1 MLETFGYLIFYCKF
15 FYGTPPL
22 VTPNIDDNWKL
33 YLKAVEVVSR
43 KETDVSGI

>member
-15 FYGTPPL
+15 FCVTPPL
-22 VTPNIDDNWKL
+22 VTPNINNNWKL

-43 KETDVSGI
+43 KETDVPGV